1 MLRSDAFSYINVLD
15 KAADASWLRQTTVAN
30 NIANNDTPTYK
41 RKDVRFQDILKDEL
55 VRTKYSNLD
64 QAVKS
69 LDYNGTRL
77 NGEIYTDADNFSY
90 RIDKNNVDID
100 TENVELASEQL
111 RYQSVST
118 AITGEFSRFKIVTGS

>member
-15 KAADASWLRQTTVAN
+15 KAADASWLRQTTIAN